1 MLIWR
6 KAYLFKQENSKMNKG
21 NKKQVKTIK
30 KAFVNT
36 RKEARQYHKEI
47 EDQFAIK
54 SVFSLNY
61 HPHSHSHTGLTQR
74 YHFHV
79 SESNFT
85 QITQI
90 QVATYLPN
98 YPNDP
103 ILPVFAS
110 FY

>member
-1 MLIWR
+1 M
-6 KAYLFKQENSKMNKG
+6 KEG

-36 RKEARQYHKEI
+36 KKEARQYHKEI

-61 HPHSHSHTGLTQR
+61 HPHSHSHTRLTQR

-79 SESNFT
+79 SESIFT

-90 QVATYLPN
+90 QVTTYLPN
-98 YPNDP
+98 YPNDL
-103 ILPVFAS
+103 IQTVHAK
-110 FY
+110 